1 LRTLAA
7 RGSYATR
14 RAAKATGFPREVLMG
29 AISALGGAALA
40 ASQVTQLI
48 TDVGFSTVVHGK
60 TYTADVTYSNGE
72 YVASDGNISGAV
84 ATGGSVQ
91 EAENNLTNRI
101 DALV

>member
-1 LRTLAA
+1 
-7 RGSYATR
+7 
-14 RAAKATGFPREVLMG
+14 MG

-60 TYTADVTYSNGE
+60 AYAADVTYSNGE
-72 YVASDGNISGAV
+72 YVAIDGNISGAT
-84 ATGGSVQ
+84 AGGNSIQ

-101 DALV
+101 DELV